1 MNDTVPRNFVK
12 MQKKKNSNIYHYY
25 NVTRKNLPLLFDS
38 CLSSVQFTT
47 E

>member
-25 NVTRKNLPLLFDS
+25 NVTRKNLPLLSDS